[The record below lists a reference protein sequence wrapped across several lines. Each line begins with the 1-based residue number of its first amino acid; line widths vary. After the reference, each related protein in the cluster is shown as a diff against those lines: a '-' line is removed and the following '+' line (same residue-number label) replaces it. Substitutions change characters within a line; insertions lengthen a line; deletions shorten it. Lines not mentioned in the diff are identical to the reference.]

1 MRPASVTK
9 TLKMT
14 AERDAEITFQFADDV
29 GDSSFIVNWQPG
41 NGTWYRVMFTPMT
54 PELVHAAGFSI
65 SGRKAWLVT
74 WLIPGEPCASYIL
87 RADGFLSYDYICEK
101 LCSKKGTWVDASEI
115 TRIIGAVFPGR
126 AIRIR
131 TDETGHGTESFTD
144 IDAGVAGRQNSPGR
158 PG

>member
-1 MRPASVTK
+1 MTMTK
-9 TLKMT
+9 TLKVPT
-14 AERDAEITFQFADDV
+14 AERDAEITYQHAGDV
-29 GDSSFIVNWQPG
+29 GDTPAFVVNWQPG
-41 NGTWYRVMFTPMT
+41 NGTHYRIMFTPMT

-65 SGRKAWLVT
+65 GGQAWLVT

-87 RADGFLSYDYICEK
+87 RDDGVLSYDYICEK

-131 TDETGHGTESFTD
+131 TDETGHGTENFTD
-144 IDAGVAGRQNSPGR
+144 IDVGVAGRQNSPGR